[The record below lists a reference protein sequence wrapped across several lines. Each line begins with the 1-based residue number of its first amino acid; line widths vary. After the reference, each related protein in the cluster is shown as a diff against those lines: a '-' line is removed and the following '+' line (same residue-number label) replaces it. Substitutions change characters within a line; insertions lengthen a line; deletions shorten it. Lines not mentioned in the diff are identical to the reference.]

1 MKGRDTKLRIRVNTS
16 SLVKIAGIV
25 SNSVMLAANAYLIGS
40 GIHNSIRIRKQE
52 RVQDNLQTTAE
63 LASAIAG
70 LTKVISETIGVR
82 HEQSSEVL

>member
-1 MKGRDTKLRIRVNTS
+1 MSNGTTIRIKVNTS
-16 SLVKIAGIV
+16 SLVKVAGII

-40 GIHNSIRIRKQE
+40 GIHNSIRVRKQE

-70 LTKVISETIGVR
+70 LTKVVTDTIGVH
-82 HEQSSEVL
+82 HEQSD

>member
-1 MKGRDTKLRIRVNTS
+1 MSNGTTIRIKVNTS
-16 SLVKIAGIV
+16 SLVKVAGII

-70 LTKVISETIGVR
+70 LTKVVTDTIGVH
-82 HEQSSEVL
+82 HEQSD

>member
-1 MKGRDTKLRIRVNTS
+1 MSGDTKLRIRVNTG

-40 GIHNSIRIRKQE
+40 GIHNSFRVRKQE
-52 RVQDNLQTTAE
+52 RISDNLQTTAE

-70 LTKVISETIGVR
+70 LTKVISDTIGV
-82 HEQSSEVL
+82 HHASGD

>member
-1 MKGRDTKLRIRVNTS
+1 MAGDTKLRIRVNTG

-40 GIHNSIRIRKQE
+40 GIHNSFRVRKQE
-52 RVQDNLQTTAE
+52 RISDNLQTTAE

-70 LTKVISETIGVR
+70 LTKVISETIGV
-82 HEQSSEVL
+82 HHASSD

>member
-1 MKGRDTKLRIRVNTS
+1 MSNGTKIRIKVNTS
-16 SLVKIAGIV
+16 SLVKVAGII

-70 LTKVISETIGVR
+70 LTKVVTDTIGVH
-82 HEQSSEVL
+82 HEQSD